1 MKRLPSD
8 LEILFE
14 DDQLLAVVKPMGIP
28 TANAPA
34 GAVSLY
40 SLARQARPFIGVVSR
55 IDAPVSGVVVFAKTR
70 AAAAGLSEQF
80 RLRAVAKDYVAIVE
94 GRFPAPLGAWIDW
107 EDTMPVDNGA
117 YGRSARAPRKAAGV
131 LGLRE
136 QRGRRGEPG
145 RADGNRDAELA
156 QHASH
161 QVDRRGALALELFA
175 DTVQC
180 LQPLLARRLHRHRG
194 DLPAACGLDQSGRI
208 GAVGLVATHVRAHVA
223 GRQQAHLVALGLETP
238 RPIVGTAAGL
248 HHHRERDAVLQAM
261 RESPAG
267 QPPALQ
273 DPAIA
278 VGEGQFEYVFCQVDR
293 DRRSMHGVDSSRAPV
308 D

>member
-55 IDAPVSGVVVFAKTR
+55 IDAPVSGVVVFAKTS

-117 YGRSARAPRKAAGV
+117 YGRSARAPRKAAG
-131 LGLRE
+131 GHRE
-136 QRGRRGEPG
+136 SPPADD
-145 RADGNRDAELA
+145 RADSDGEEGGRDARTRARVVRRAGEVSLVELEPA
-156 QHASH
+156 TGRKH
-161 QVDRRGALALELFA
+161 QLRIQLSLRR
-175 DTVQC
+175 C
-180 LQPLLARRLHRHRG
+180 
-194 DLPAACGLDQSGRI
+194 
-208 GAVGLVATHVRAHVA
+208 
-223 GRQQAHLVALGLETP
+223 
-238 RPIVGTAAGL
+238 PIVG
-248 HHHRERDAVLQAM
+248 
-261 RESPAG
+261 
-267 QPPALQ
+267 
-273 DPAIA
+273 
-278 VGEGQFEYVFCQVDR
+278 
-293 DRRSMHGVDSSRAPV
+293 DRRYGARLPFPGGIALHARSLAVAHPKSGKRLQWEAPLPP
-308 D
+308 DWARRFPPLFAGG